1 MLALVLNAPT
11 LKENLEILERNRPYV
26 SLAELRVDMLRPSS
40 LKAADSFPEKAG
52 LPVILTCRRKSDG
65 GAYTGT
71 EERRKEIL
79 RDLSEGPFSYV
90 DMEVDLNFPSLE
102 YALMARGVDII
113 RSMHD
118 FTGIPRDIPELA
130 KVVSSCGEIPKIAV
144 NLSSKADY
152 DEFVRI
158 SGLLSAIPRKILIG
172 MGKFGSET
180 RLHYRELGSM
190 LTYCS
195 ESDPGNVGLPS
206 PGELLNKISRL
217 YNM

>member
-11 LKENLEILERNRPYV
+11 LKENLEILERNRRYV
-26 SLAELRVDMLRPSS
+26 SLAELRVDMLRPSA
-40 LKAADSFPEKAG
+40 LKAAASFPDKAG

-79 RDLSEGPFSYV
+79 KNLSEGPFAYV

-130 KVVSSCGEIPKIAV
+130 KVVSSCGQIPKIAV
-144 NLSSKADY
+144 NLSTRADY

-158 SGLLSAIPRKILIG
+158 AGLLSAIPRKILIG
-172 MGKFGSET
+172 MGKFGPQT
-180 RLHYRELGSM
+180 RVHYRDLGSM

-195 ESDPGNVGLPS
+195 ESDPGNVGLPPPKKLS
-206 PGELLNKISRL
+206 DLISSL
-217 YNM
+217 QA

>member
-11 LKENLEILERNRPYV
+11 LKENLEILERNRRYV
-26 SLAELRVDMLRPSS
+26 SLAELRVDMLRPSA
-40 LKAADSFPEKAG
+40 LKAAASFPDKAG

-79 RDLSEGPFSYV
+79 KNLSEGSFAYV
-90 DMEVDLNFPSLE
+90 DLEVDLNFPSLE

-130 KVVSSCGEIPKIAV
+130 KVVSSCGQIPKIAV
-144 NLSSKADY
+144 NLSTRADY

-158 SGLLSAIPRKILIG
+158 AGLLSAIPRKILIG
-172 MGKFGSET
+172 MGKFGPQT
-180 RLHYRELGSM
+180 RVHYRDLGSM

-195 ESDPGNVGLPS
+195 ESDPGNVGLPPPQKLS
-206 PGELLNKISRL
+206 DLISSL
-217 YNM
+217 QA